1 MIPERKN
8 GMYINLKSRDK
19 QPVPSDILEA
29 VFSDKLCGFTDC
41 EYLTYDCKRVVGA
54 TGLPYYMPVCLYGLN
69 DPCISDY
76 LLDNSA
82 TSHLFDFK
90 KGIVHY
96 TENGE
101 ETVPE
106 NVKAAFLAIYER
118 LDKSA
123 GEIDDEG
130 AHVIDLKAAP
140 VGPHFDVNLLLGNR
154 IGFDNPLLTTPK
166 AALDSLGRGSFRGK
180 AENQV
185 LANRYV
191 WRMEENGEPV
201 NRQFYLYE
209 NGVQIF
215 YSADVDIN
223 VKAAVCRHL
232 QNRTVITYETECGL
246 KITRTIFIVPHEEDM
261 PEAVEAQRVE
271 IENLTD
277 RDRNIRIVF
286 TGMLA
291 VFASSG
297 LFDDVVYANIVH
309 ESAIVTNEGR
319 AVCVSPRLHPRYGRY
334 CRRFATVLANGDY
347 FDEYCV
353 NYREFMGSGD
363 IKHPENGARL
373 SNRQNRKDAA
383 FFALAKTFTVKAGE
397 RAVADSYA
405 GICSHDDDVTEIF
418 LRQSNNFIEKYRDPE
433 ALTKAYESVV
443 NFVENY
449 SSYITF
455 NSNDKK
461 LSSYIS
467 KNLPFQVL
475 YQSFVTRAFAWT
487 NKSGRKV
494 GFREIQDMYAS
505 MYYMTAMG
513 NSGLA
518 RDMISQWASNVFED
532 GYAYHN
538 FYWYGDG
545 IGVGSD
551 DQLWLMQAVY
561 RYVMLTGDIDFV
573 NAELPIAG
581 TDGKKRK
588 LFDTMMASVFYSGCI
603 SVGKHG
609 LPLLDHLDWNDCLK
623 LDYESISAPEK
634 MELYRKQ
641 IEEKGQEW
649 GTPFENHYCESV
661 MNAFLLKIA
670 YDNMAELAD
679 LSGRTEEAKWLREKC
694 TVLCENIQ
702 AHSWKGDFFARCLI
716 NNPEKGYTYLGAG
729 GDGLSLNPEFPGSY
743 WLNSFSWALLAGCAT
758 EEQMRI
764 MLDSVNKYIRTPA
777 GLTLTSPCDLDKV
790 SETTAMDHYFRGDR
804 ENGAVFKHATMMAT
818 AAMFKACK
826 VIKDSDLAAE
836 FAKTA
841 FWMLDLVLPY
851 QTMKTPYVTK
861 GNPRFCTQYN
871 NSETGENIGPMLSG
885 TASWLSLTVYEFL
898 GISHVDG
905 GIDLKPVLPFDT
917 EHANYVVRVDGTEF
931 DITVE
936 KALGFARPTENTEYT
951 FDGEKCTSIIP
962 NPRDGKVH
970 KVTVKM

>member
-1 MIPERKN
+1 
-8 GMYINLKSRDK
+8 MYENVKSRDK
-19 QPVPSDILEA
+19 QLLPADLLVRAFKE
-29 VFSDKLCGFTDC
+29 KLCGFTDS
-41 EYLTYDCKRVVGA
+41 EFLTCDCKSVVGA
-54 TGLPYYMPVCLYGLN
+54 TGLPYYMPVCLYALN
-69 DPCISDY
+69 DPLVSNY
-76 LLDNSA
+76 LFECEGGD
-82 TSHLFDFK
+82 HLFDFS
-90 KGIVHY
+90 GELSHY
-96 TENGE
+96 TEKGE
-101 ETVPE
+101 RTLPE
-106 NVKAAFLAIYER
+106 NVKERLLAIFGR

-123 GEIDDEG
+123 GDIDDEG
-130 AHVIDLKAAP
+130 AHVIDLKAVP

-154 IGFDNPLLTTPK
+154 VGFDNPLLTTPK
-166 AALDSLGRGSFRGK
+166 SALDSLGRGSFRGK

-185 LANRYV
+185 LATRYV

-209 NGVQIF
+209 GGKQIF
-215 YSADVDIN
+215 YSADVDTN
-223 VKAAVCRHL
+223 VKTALCRHL

-246 KITRTIFIVPHEEDM
+246 KITRTIFIVPHEHDM

-271 IENLTD
+271 IENLTECD
-277 RDRNIRIVF
+277 RDIRIVF
-286 TGMLA
+286 TGMLS
-291 VFASSG
+291 VFG
-297 LFDDVVYANIVH
+297 PDGIFGDIVYANIVH
-309 ESAIVTNEGR
+309 ESAVVKNGDKTI
-319 AVCVSPRLHPRYGRY
+319 AVSPRLHPRYGRY
-334 CRRFATVLANGDY
+334 CRRFATVLANGEY
-347 FDEYCV
+347 FDEYSV
-353 NYREFMGSGD
+353 NYSEFMGHGD

-373 SNRQNRKDAA
+373 SCRQNRKDAA
-383 FFALAKTFTVKAGE
+383 FFAIAKTITVKAGE
-397 RAVADSYA
+397 IGTADSYA
-405 GICSHDDDVTEIF
+405 GICSHDDDVTEKF
-418 LRQSNNFIEKYRDPE
+418 LRQLNNFIEKYRDPA
-433 ALTKAYESVV
+433 ALTAAYKSVV
-443 NFVENY
+443 DFVENY

-455 NSNDKK
+455 KSEDKR

-487 NKSGRKV
+487 NKGGRKV

-513 NSGLA
+513 NSSLA

-538 FYWYGDG
+538 FYWGGDG

-573 NAELPIAG
+573 NTLLPIAG
-581 TDGKKRK
+581 KEGETRA
-588 LFDTMMASVFYSGCI
+588 LFDTMMAAVTYSGCI
-603 SVGKHG
+603 SVGDHG

-623 LDYESISAPEK
+623 LDYDSISAPEK

-641 IEEKGQEW
+641 IEERGQEW
-649 GTPFENHYCESV
+649 GARFESHYCESV
-661 MNAFLLKIA
+661 MNAFLLKVA
-670 YDNMAELAD
+670 YDNMTELAI
-679 LSGRTEEAKWLREKC
+679 LSGREREAKWIKQKC
-694 TVLCENIQ
+694 DKLCSDIQ
-702 AHSWKGDFFARCLI
+702 AHAWKGDFFARCLI

-743 WLNSFSWALLAGCAT
+743 WLNSFSWALLADCAT

-764 MLDSVNKYIRTPA
+764 MLDSVNKYIKTPA

-826 VIKDSDLAAE
+826 VIKDEALAAE
-836 FAKTA
+836 FAECA

-851 QTMKTPYVTK
+851 KTLETPYVTK

-871 NSETGENIGPMLSG
+871 NSETCENIGPMLSG

-917 EHANYVVRVDGTEF
+917 EKATYTVRVDGTEF

-936 KALGFARPTENTEYT
+936 KDPGFARPTDKTEYT
-951 FDGEKCTSIIP
+951 FDGEACSSVIP
-962 NPRDGKVH
+962 NPRDGKKH
-970 KVTVKM
+970 IVTVKM

>member
-1 MIPERKN
+1 
-8 GMYINLKSRDK
+8 MYSNVKSRDK
-19 QPVPSDILEA
+19 QPVPVDLLGK
-29 VFSDKLCGFTDC
+29 VFKGKIHGFTDS
-41 EYLTYDCKRVVGA
+41 EYLSCDCKTVLGA
-54 TGLPYYMPVCLYGLN
+54 VGLPYYMPVCLYALN
-69 DPCISDY
+69 DPAVSDFLFENKGKSY
-76 LLDNSA
+76 
-82 TSHLFDFK
+82 LFDFDDGLK
-90 KGIVHY
+90 LFS
-96 TENGE
+96 EDGE
-101 ETVPE
+101 EALPDE
-106 NVKAAFLAIYER
+106 IKERLLAIFER
-118 LDKSA
+118 LCASR
-123 GEIDDEG
+123 GYIDEDG
-130 AHVIDLKAAP
+130 AHVIDLKNVP

-154 IGFDNPLLTTPK
+154 VGFENPLLTTPK
-166 AALDSLGRGSFRGK
+166 SALDSFGRGSFRGK

-185 LANRYV
+185 LATRYV

-209 NGVQIF
+209 NGKQIF
-215 YSADVDIN
+215 YSADVDNN
-223 VKAAVCRHL
+223 VRTAVCRHL

-271 IENLTD
+271 IENTTKSD
-277 RDRNIRIVF
+277 RDIRIVF
-286 TGMLA
+286 TGMLS
-291 VFASSG
+291 VFAPDG
-297 LFDDVVYANIVH
+297 IFGDIVYANIVH
-309 ESAIVTNEGR
+309 ESAIATKEGR
-319 AVCVSPRLHPRYGRY
+319 PVCVSPRLHPRYGRY

-363 IKHPENGARL
+363 IKNPENGARL
-373 SNRQNRKDAA
+373 SCRQNRKDAA
-383 FFALAKTFTVKAGE
+383 FFALAKTLPVKAGE
-397 RAVADSYA
+397 CAVADSYA

-433 ALTKAYESVV
+433 ALAKAYKSVV
-443 NFVENY
+443 DFAESY

-455 NSNDKK
+455 NSEDKL

-487 NKSGRKV
+487 NKGGRKV

-518 RDMISQWASNVFED
+518 RDMISRWAENVFED

-538 FYWYGDG
+538 FYWGGDG

-573 NAELPIAG
+573 NEMLPIAG
-581 TDGKKRK
+581 TEDKKRTV
-588 LFDTMMASVFYSGCI
+588 FDTMMAAVTYSGCI
-603 SVGKHG
+603 SVGDHG

-623 LDYESISAPEK
+623 LDYDSISAPEK
-634 MELYRKQ
+634 IELYKKQ
-641 IEEKGQEW
+641 LEERGQEW
-649 GTPFENHYCESV
+649 GARFESHYCESV
-661 MNAFLLKIA
+661 MNAFLLKVA

-679 LSGRTEEAKWLREKC
+679 LSGRKEEAKWLRTKCEK
-694 TVLCENIQ
+694 LCEDIRNS
-702 AHSWKGDFFARCLI
+702 AWKGDFFARCLI

-729 GDGLSLNPEFPGSY
+729 GDGLSLEPAFPGSY
-743 WLNSFSWALLAGCAT
+743 WLNSFSWALLAGVAS
-758 EEQMRI
+758 EDQMKI
-764 MLDSVNKYIRTPA
+764 MLDSVNKYLKTPA

-790 SETTAMDHYFRGDR
+790 SETTAMDHYFHGDR

-826 VIKDSDLAAE
+826 VIKDEKLAAD
-836 FAKTA
+836 FAETA

-851 QTMKTPYVTK
+851 QTLKTPYVTK

-898 GISHVDG
+898 GINHVDG

-917 EHANYVVRVDGTEF
+917 ERANYIVRVDGTEF

-936 KALGFARPTENTEYT
+936 KSLGFARPTEATEYT

-962 NPRDGKVH
+962 NPRDGKKH
-970 KVTVKM
+970 TVTVKM

>member
-1 MIPERKN
+1 
-8 GMYINLKSRDK
+8 MYVNVKSREK
-19 QPVPSDILEA
+19 QNIPIHVIERA
-29 VFSDKLCGFTDC
+29 FKDKLCGFTDS
-41 EYLTYDCKRVVGA
+41 EFLTYDGKKAIAA
-54 TGLPYYMPVCLYGLN
+54 TGLPYYMPVCLYALN
-69 DPCISDY
+69 QPVFEDY
-76 LLDNSA
+76 LWDNNN
-82 TSHLFDFK
+82 TSHLFVFE
-90 KGIVHY
+90 GEHITHY
-96 TENGE
+96 TEDGE
-101 ETVPE
+101 VKVPAE
-106 NVKAAFLAIYER
+106 VEEALLCMYRR
-118 LDKSA
+118 LDISA
-123 GEIDDEG
+123 GDIDEDG
-130 AHVIDLKAAP
+130 AHVIDLKAVP

-154 IGFDNPLLTTPK
+154 VGFENPLLTTPK
-166 AALDSLGRGSFRGK
+166 SALDSLGRGSFRGK

-185 LANRYV
+185 LATRYV

-209 NGVQIF
+209 GGKQIF
-215 YSADVDIN
+215 YSANVNEN
-223 VKAAVCRHL
+223 VKTAVCRHL

-246 KITRTIFIVPHEEDM
+246 KITRTIFIVPHEHDM

-277 RDRNIRIVF
+277 RDRDIRIVF
-286 TGMLA
+286 TGMLS
-291 VFASSG
+291 VFG
-297 LFDDVVYANIVH
+297 PDGIFGDIVYANIVH
-309 ESAIVTNEGR
+309 ESAVVKNEEGR

-353 NYREFMGSGD
+353 NYSEFMGSGD
-363 IKHPENGARL
+363 IYHPENGGRL
-373 SNRQNRKDAA
+373 TSRQNRKDAA
-383 FFALAKTFTVKAGE
+383 FFALSKTVTVRAG
-397 RAVADSYA
+397 AVAIADSYA
-405 GICSHDDDVTEIF
+405 GICSHDDDVTDKF
-418 LRQSNNFIEKYRDPE
+418 LRQAGNFIEKYRDPA
-433 ALTKAYESVV
+433 ALTAAYKSVV
-443 NFVENY
+443 DFVESY

-455 NSNDKK
+455 NSDDRRM
-461 LSSYIS
+461 SSYIS

-487 NKSGRKV
+487 NKGGRKV

-518 RDMISQWASNVFED
+518 RDMISRWAENVFED

-538 FYWYGDG
+538 FYWSGDG
-545 IGVGSD
+545 AGTGSD

-561 RYVMLTGDIDFV
+561 RYVMLTGDVDFV
-573 NAELPIAG
+573 NKEVPIAG
-581 TDGKKRK
+581 CEGKTRTI
-588 LFDTMMASVFYSGCI
+588 FDTMMAAVFYSGCI
-603 SVGKHG
+603 SVGDHG

-623 LDYESISAPEK
+623 LDYDSISAPEK
-634 MELYRKQ
+634 MELYRRQ
-641 IEEKGQEW
+641 IAEKGQKW
-649 GTPFENHYCESV
+649 GARFESHYCESV

-670 YDNMAELAD
+670 YDNLAELAD

-694 TVLCENIQ
+694 EKLCEDIQ
-702 AHSWKGDFFARCLI
+702 DHAWKGDFFARCLI

-729 GDGLSLNPEFPGSY
+729 GDGLSLNPDFPGSY

-826 VIKDSDLAAE
+826 VIKDEELAAE

-851 QTMKTPYVTK
+851 QTLKTPYITK

-917 EHANYVVRVDGTEF
+917 LHANYVVRVDGTEF

-936 KALGFARPTENTEYT
+936 KSAGFARPTENTEYT

-962 NPRDGKVH
+962 NPRDGKKH
-970 KVTVKM
+970 TVTVKM

>member
-1 MIPERKN
+1 
-8 GMYINLKSRDK
+8 MYSNVKSRDR
-19 QPVPSDILEA
+19 QLIPSDLLDGA
-29 VFSDKLCGFTDC
+29 FSGKLHGFTDS
-41 EYLTYDCKRVVGA
+41 EFLTWDCKRVIAA
-54 TGLPYYMPVCLYGLN
+54 TGLPYYMPVCLYALN
-69 DPCISDY
+69 NPVISDY
-76 LLDNSA
+76 LLANNEKD
-82 TSHLFDFK
+82 HLFDFEGGLSHCTNEGK
-90 KGIVHY
+90 A
-96 TENGE
+96 ELPE
-101 ETVPE
+101 E
-106 NVKAAFLAIYER
+106 VKAALLAIFER
-118 LDKSA
+118 LDKSS
-123 GEIDDEG
+123 GYIDEDG

-154 IGFDNPLLTTPK
+154 VGFENPLLTTPK
-166 AALDSLGRGSFRGK
+166 AALDSFGRGSFRGK

-185 LANRYV
+185 LSNRYV

-209 NGVQIF
+209 GGEQIF
-215 YSADVDIN
+215 YSADVDVN
-223 VKAAVCRHL
+223 VKSAKCRHL

-246 KITRTIFIVPHEEDM
+246 RITRTIFIVPHEEDM

-271 IENLTD
+271 IENLTGAD
-277 RDRNIRIVF
+277 RDIRIVF

-309 ESAIVTNEGR
+309 ESAIVTKEGR
-319 AVCVSPRLHPRYGRY
+319 PVCVSPRLHPRYGRY

-363 IKHPENGARL
+363 IKRPENGARL

-383 FFALAKTFTVKAGE
+383 FFALAKTLTVKAGE

-418 LRQSNNFIEKYRDPE
+418 LRQSNNFIEKYRDPDS
-433 ALTKAYESVV
+433 LTKAYNNVV
-443 NFVENY
+443 SFAENY

-455 NSNDKK
+455 NSNDRK

-513 NSGLA
+513 NSSLA

-545 IGVGSD
+545 AGVGSD

-561 RYVMLTGDIDFV
+561 RYVMLTGDIGFV
-573 NAELPIAG
+573 DAELPVAG
-581 TDGKKRK
+581 TEGKTRK
-588 LFDTMMASVFYSGCI
+588 LFDTMMAAVTYSGCI
-603 SVGKHG
+603 SVGDHG

-623 LDYESISAPEK
+623 LDYDSISAPDK

-641 IEEKGQEW
+641 IEEKGQKW
-649 GTPFENHYCESV
+649 GARFESHYCESV

-679 LSGRTEEAKWLREKC
+679 LSGRVKEAEWLREKC
-694 TVLCENIQ
+694 EKLCCDIQ
-702 AHSWKGDFFARCLI
+702 DHAWKGDFFARCLI
-716 NNPEKGYTYLGAG
+716 NNPAKGYTYLGAG
-729 GDGLSLNPEFPGSY
+729 GDGLSLEPSFPGSY

-764 MLDSVNKYIRTPA
+764 MLDSVNKYLKTPA

-790 SETTAMDHYFRGDR
+790 SETTAMDHYFHGDR

-826 VIKDSDLAAE
+826 VIKDEKLAAE
-836 FAKTA
+836 FAECA

-851 QTMKTPYVTK
+851 QTLKTPYVTK

-905 GIDLKPVLPFDT
+905 GIDLNPVLPFDT
-917 EHANYVVRVDGTEF
+917 EKANYVVRVDGTEF

-936 KALGFARPTENTEYT
+936 KPLGFARPSEKTEYT
-951 FDGEKCTSIIP
+951 FDGAVCASVIP
-962 NPRDGKVH
+962 NPRDGKKHV
-970 KVTVKM
+970 VTVKM

>member
-1 MIPERKN
+1 
-8 GMYINLKSRDK
+8 MYTNVKARDR
-19 QPVPSDILEA
+19 QPLASKLLEK
-29 VFSDKLCGFTDC
+29 VFEGKLCGFTDG
-41 EYLTYDCKRVVGA
+41 EFLSWDCKTVLGA
-54 TGLPYYMPVCLYGLN
+54 TGLPYYMPVCLYALN
-69 DPCISDY
+69 DPEISEYIFENDGE
-76 LLDNSA
+76 
-82 TSHLFDFK
+82 SHLFDFE
-90 KGIVHY
+90 GGLSHY
-96 TENGE
+96 TEKGRIDI
-101 ETVPE
+101 PE
-106 NVKAAFLAIYER
+106 NVKEKLLAIFER
-118 LDKSA
+118 LETSA
-123 GEIDDEG
+123 GDIDEDG

-140 VGPHFDVNLLLGNR
+140 IGPHFDVNLLLGNR
-154 IGFDNPLLTTPK
+154 VGFENPLLTTPK
-166 AALDSLGRGSFRGK
+166 SALDSLGRGSFRGK

-185 LANRYV
+185 LATRYV

-209 NGVQIF
+209 NGEQIF
-215 YSADVDIN
+215 YSADVDTN
-223 VKAAVCRHL
+223 VKCAVCRHL

-246 KITRTIFIVPHEEDM
+246 KITRTIFIVPHEHDM

-271 IENLTD
+271 IENTTD
-277 RDRNIRIVF
+277 RDRTLRIVF

-291 VFASSG
+291 VFASTG

-309 ESAIVTNEGR
+309 ESAILTNEEGR
-319 AVCVSPRLHPRYGRY
+319 PVCVSPRLHPRYGRY
-334 CRRFATVLANGDY
+334 CRRFATVLANGEY

-363 IKHPENGARL
+363 IKHPENGGRL
-373 SNRQNRKDAA
+373 SSRQNRKDAA
-383 FFALAKTFTVKAGE
+383 FFALAKTLPVKAGE
-397 RAVADSYA
+397 VAIADSYA
-405 GICSHDDDVTEIF
+405 GICSHDDDVTEKF
-418 LRQSNNFIEKYRDPE
+418 LRQANNFIEKYRDP
-433 ALTKAYESVV
+433 ASLAASYKSVV
-443 NFVENY
+443 DFVENY

-455 NSNDKK
+455 NSEDKK

-487 NKSGRKV
+487 NKGGRKV

-518 RDMISQWASNVFED
+518 RDMISQWACNVFED

-538 FYWYGDG
+538 FYWGGDG

-561 RYVMLTGDIDFV
+561 RYVLLTGDVDFV
-573 NAELPIAG
+573 NEMLPIAG
-581 TDGKKRK
+581 CEDKKRSI
-588 LFDTMMASVFYSGCI
+588 FDTMMASVTYSGCI
-603 SVGKHG
+603 SVGDHG

-623 LDYESISAPEK
+623 LDYDSISAPDK

-641 IEEKGQEW
+641 IEERGQEW
-649 GTPFENHYCESV
+649 GARFDSHFCESV

-670 YDNMAELAD
+670 YDNMATLAD
-679 LSGRTEEAKWLREKC
+679 LSGREKEAKWLREKC
-694 TVLCENIQ
+694 AVLCDDIQ
-702 AHSWKGDFFARCLI
+702 KHAWKDDFFARCLI

-729 GDGLSLNPEFPGSY
+729 GDGLSLEPSFPGSY
-743 WLNSFSWALLAGCAT
+743 WLNSFSWALLAGVAT

-764 MLDSVNKYIRTPA
+764 MLDSVNKYLKTPA

-790 SETTAMDHYFRGDR
+790 SETTAMDHYFHGDR

-826 VIKDSDLAAE
+826 VIKDEALAAE
-836 FAKTA
+836 FAECA

-851 QTMKTPYVTK
+851 QTLKTPYVTK

-898 GISHVDG
+898 GINHVDG
-905 GIDLKPVLPFDT
+905 GIELKPVLPFET
-917 EHANYVVRVDGTEF
+917 EKASYTVRVDGTEF

-936 KALGFARPTENTEYT
+936 KSKGFARPTDSTVYT
-951 FDGEKCTSIIP
+951 FDGEKCTCIIP
-962 NPRDGKVH
+962 NPRDGKKH
-970 KVTVKM
+970 TVTVKM

>member
-1 MIPERKN
+1 
-8 GMYINLKSRDK
+8 MYENIKSRDK
-19 QPVPSDILEA
+19 QQVPYDVLA
-29 VFSDKLCGFTDC
+29 KVFGDKLCSFTDS
-41 EYLTYDCKRVVGA
+41 EYLSFDMTKAIGA
-54 TGLPYYMPVCLYGLN
+54 TGLPYYMPVCLYALN
-69 DPCISDY
+69 DPEISDF
-76 LLDNSA
+76 LLADES
-82 TSHLFDFK
+82 TSKLFSFEGDS
-90 KGIVHY
+90 ISYY
-96 TENGE
+96 TENGKE
-101 ETVPE
+101 ELPE
-106 NVKAAFLAIYER
+106 NIKTALMAIFER
-118 LDKSA
+118 LDTSK
-123 GEIDDEG
+123 GYIDEEG
-130 AHVIDLKAAP
+130 AHVIDLKSVP

-154 IGFDNPLLTTPK
+154 VGFENPLLTTPK
-166 AALDSLGRGSFRGK
+166 SALDSLGRGSFRGK

-185 LANRYV
+185 LATRYV

-209 NGVQIF
+209 NGKQIF
-215 YSADVDIN
+215 YSANVEEN
-223 VKAAVCRHL
+223 VKSAVCRHL
-232 QNRTVITYETECGL
+232 QNRTEIEYETECGL
-246 KITRTIFIVPHEEDM
+246 KIKRTIFIVPHEDDM

-277 RDRNIRIVF
+277 KQRDIRIVF
-286 TGMLA
+286 TGMLS
-291 VFASSG
+291 VFG
-297 LFDDVVYANIVH
+297 PDGIFGDIVYANIVH
-309 ESAIVTNEGR
+309 ESAIVTNDGR
-319 AVCVSPRLHPRYGRY
+319 PVCVSPRLHPKYGRY

-363 IKHPENGARL
+363 IDHPENGARL
-373 SNRQNRKDAA
+373 SSRQNRKDAA
-383 FFALAKTFTVKAGE
+383 FFALAKTITIGAGE
-397 RAVADSYA
+397 KGIADSYA

-418 LRQSNNFIEKYRDPE
+418 LRQSNNFIEKYRNPD
-433 ALTKAYESVV
+433 ALANAFKSVV
-443 NFVENY
+443 NFAENY

-455 NSNDKK
+455 NSEDKM

-487 NKSGRKV
+487 NKGGRKV

-518 RDMISQWASNVFED
+518 RDMISQWACNVFED

-538 FYWYGDG
+538 FYWGGDG

-573 NAELPIAG
+573 NEMLPIAG
-581 TDGKKRK
+581 TDDKKRTV
-588 LFDTMMASVFYSGCI
+588 FDTMMAAVTYSGCI
-603 SVGKHG
+603 SVGDHG

-623 LDYESISAPEK
+623 LDYDSISAPEK
-634 MELYRKQ
+634 IERYKKQ
-641 IEEKGQEW
+641 LEEKGQEW
-649 GTPFENHYCESV
+649 GERFESHFCESV
-661 MNAFLLKIA
+661 MNAFLLKVA
-670 YDNMAELAD
+670 YDNMAVLAD
-679 LSGRTEEAKWLREKC
+679 LSGRENEAKWLREKC
-694 TVLCENIQ
+694 ETLCEDIQ
-702 AHSWKGDFFARCLI
+702 KHAWKDDFFARCLI
-716 NNPEKGYTYLGAG
+716 NNPEKGYKYLGAG
-729 GDGLSLNPEFPGSY
+729 GDGLSLEPSFPGSY

-764 MLDSVNKYIRTPA
+764 MLDSVNKYLKTPA
-777 GLTLTSPCDLDKV
+777 GFTLTSPCDLDKV
-790 SETTAMDHYFRGDR
+790 SETTAMDHYFHGDR

-826 VIKDSDLAAE
+826 VIKDEKLAAE
-836 FAKTA
+836 FAETA

-851 QTMKTPYVTK
+851 QTLKTPYVTK

-898 GISHVDG
+898 GINHVDG

-917 EHANYVVRVDGTEF
+917 EKANYVVRVDGTEF

-936 KALGFARPTENTEYT
+936 KSLGFVRPTEATEYT
-951 FDGEKCTSIIP
+951 FDGEKCTSVIP
-962 NPRDGKVH
+962 NPRDGKKHV
-970 KVTVKM
+970 VTVKM

>member
-1 MIPERKN
+1 MYKN
-8 GMYINLKSRDK
+8 IKSRDN
-19 QPVPSDILEA
+19 QLTPSRLLENA
-29 VFSDKLCGFTDC
+29 FAPKLRGFTDS
-41 EYLTYDCKRVVGA
+41 EYLTCDQKYVLGA
-54 TGLPYYMPVCLYGLN
+54 TGLPCYMPVCLYALN
-69 DPCISDY
+69 DPEISDY
-76 LLDNSA
+76 IASLPTEN
-82 TSHLFDFK
+82 HLFSFE
-90 KGIVHY
+90 GELSHI
-96 TENGE
+96 TESGE
-101 ETVPE
+101 NTIPE
-106 NVKAAFLAIYER
+106 NIKKAFLAIFER
-118 LDKSA
+118 LSA
-123 GEIDDEG
+123 SCGDIDEEG
-130 AHVIDLKAAP
+130 AHVIDLKCAP
-140 VGPHFDVNLLLGNR
+140 IGPHFDVNLLLGNR
-154 IGFDNPLLTTPK
+154 IGFENPLLTTPK
-166 AALDSLGRGSFRGK
+166 SALDSFGRGSFRGK

-185 LANRYV
+185 LATRYV

-209 NGVQIF
+209 KGEQIF
-215 YSADVDIN
+215 YSADVDVN
-223 VKAAVCRHL
+223 VKSAVCRHL

-246 KITRTIFIVPHEEDM
+246 KITRTIFIVPHEHDM

-277 RDRNIRIVF
+277 TDREIRIVF
-286 TGMLA
+286 TGMLS
-291 VFASSG
+291 VFG
-297 LFDDVVYANIVH
+297 PDGIFGDIVYANIVH
-309 ESAIVTNEGR
+309 ESAIATKDGR
-319 AVCVSPRLHPRYGRY
+319 PVLVSPRLHPRYGRY

-383 FFALAKTFTVKAGE
+383 FFALAKTLPVKAGKT
-397 RAVADSYA
+397 AVADSYA
-405 GICSHDDDVTEIF
+405 GVCSHDDDVTETF
-418 LRQSNNFIEKYRDPE
+418 LRQSANFIEKYKNPASLTE
-433 ALTKAYESVV
+433 AYNKVV
-443 NFVENY
+443 DFVESY

-455 NSNDKK
+455 NSEDKR

-487 NKSGRKV
+487 NKGGRKV

-513 NSGLA
+513 NSALA
-518 RDMISQWASNVFED
+518 KDMISQWACNVFED

-538 FYWYGDG
+538 FYWGGDG

-573 NAELPIAG
+573 NTQLPIAG
-581 TDGKKRK
+581 TEDKKRSI
-588 LFDTMMASVFYSGCI
+588 FDTMMAAATYSGCI

-623 LDYESISAPEK
+623 LDYDSISAPDK

-641 IEEKGQEW
+641 IEKKGQKW
-649 GTPFENHYCESV
+649 GDPFESHYCESV
-661 MNAFLLKIA
+661 MNAFLLKVA
-670 YDNMAELAD
+670 YDNMASLAD
-679 LSGRTEEAKWLREKC
+679 LSGREKEAAWLREKC
-694 TVLCENIQ
+694 EKLCSDIQ
-702 AHSWKGDFFARCLI
+702 AHAWKGDFFARCLI

-729 GDGLSLNPEFPGSY
+729 GDGLSLEPSFPGSY

-764 MLDSVNKYIRTPA
+764 MLDSVNKYIKTPS
-777 GLTLTSPCDLDKV
+777 GFTLTSPCDLDKV

-826 VIKDSDLAAE
+826 VIKDESLAAE
-836 FAKTA
+836 FAESA

-851 QTMKTPYVTK
+851 KTLETPFVTK

-905 GIDLKPVLPFDT
+905 GIDLKPILPFET
-917 EHANYVVRVDGTEF
+917 EKASYTVRVDGTEF

-936 KALGFARPTENTEYT
+936 KKKGFARTTEATQYS
-951 FDGEKCTSIIP
+951 FDGKPCTSVIP
-962 NPRDGKVH
+962 NPRDGKKH
-970 KVTVKM
+970 IVTVKM

>member
-1 MIPERKN
+1 
-8 GMYINLKSRDK
+8 MYENIKSRDS
-19 QPVPSDILEA
+19 QLTPSCLLEKA
-29 VFSDKLCGFTDC
+29 FASRLRGFTDS
-41 EYLTYDCKRVVGA
+41 EFLTYDQKYVIGA
-54 TGLPYYMPVCLYGLN
+54 TGLPYYMPVCLYALN
-69 DPCISDY
+69 DPMISDY
-76 LLDNSA
+76 IAGLPTEN
-82 TSHLFDFK
+82 HLFSFES
-90 KGIVHY
+90 GLSHI
-96 TENGE
+96 TEGGE
-101 ETVPE
+101 RNIPAEIKE
-106 NVKAAFLAIYER
+106 AFLRIFER
-118 LDKSA
+118 LSSSPGD
-123 GEIDDEG
+123 IDEDG
-130 AHVIDLKAAP
+130 AHVIDLKSAP
-140 VGPHFDVNLLLGNR
+140 IGPHFDVNLLLGNR
-154 IGFDNPLLTTPK
+154 VGFENPLLTTPK
-166 AALDSLGRGSFRGK
+166 SALDSLGRGSFRGK

-185 LANRYV
+185 LATRYV

-209 NGVQIF
+209 NGEQIF
-215 YSADVDIN
+215 YSADVDVN
-223 VKAAVCRHL
+223 VKSAVCRHL
-232 QNRTVITYETECGL
+232 QNRTIITYETECGL
-246 KITRTIFIVPHEEDM
+246 KITRTIFIVPHEDGM

-271 IENLTD
+271 IENLTETD
-277 RDRNIRIVF
+277 REIRIVF
-286 TGMLA
+286 TGMLS
-291 VFASSG
+291 VFG
-297 LFDDVVYANIVH
+297 PDGIFGDIVYANIVH
-309 ESAIVTNEGR
+309 ESAIATKEGR
-319 AVCVSPRLHPRYGRY
+319 PVLVSPRLHPRYGRY

-383 FFALAKTFTVKAGE
+383 FFALAKSLPVKAGE
-397 RAVADSYA
+397 TAVADSYA
-405 GICSHDDDVTEIF
+405 GVCSHDDDVTELF
-418 LRQSNNFIEKYRDPE
+418 LCQSERFIEKYKNPDSLTE
-433 ALTKAYESVV
+433 AYKKVV
-443 NFVENY
+443 DFVENY

-455 NSNDKK
+455 NSEDRR

-487 NKSGRKV
+487 NKGGRKV

-518 RDMISQWASNVFED
+518 RDMISQWACNVFED

-538 FYWYGDG
+538 FYWGGDG

-573 NAELPIAG
+573 NTLLPIAG
-581 TDGKKRK
+581 TEDKKRSI
-588 LFDTMMASVFYSGCI
+588 FDTMMAAATYSGCI
-603 SVGKHG
+603 SVGNHG
-609 LPLLDHLDWNDCLK
+609 LPLLDHLDWNVCLK
-623 LDYESISAPEK
+623 LDYDSISAPEK

-641 IEEKGQEW
+641 LEEKGQQW
-649 GTPFENHYCESV
+649 GDRFESHYCESV
-661 MNAFLLKIA
+661 MNAFLLKVA

-679 LSGRTEEAKWLREKC
+679 LSGREKEAAWLREKC
-694 TVLCENIQ
+694 EKLCADIQ
-702 AHSWKGDFFARCLI
+702 AHAWKGDFFARCLI

-729 GDGLSLNPEFPGSY
+729 GDGLSLEPSFPGSY

-758 EEQMRI
+758 EDQMRI

-826 VIKDSDLAAE
+826 VIKDEKLASE
-836 FAKTA
+836 FASTA

-851 QTMKTPYVTK
+851 KTLETPFITK

-905 GIDLKPVLPFDT
+905 GIDLKPILPFDT
-917 EHANYVVRVDGTEF
+917 EKASYTVRVDGTEF

-936 KALGFARPTENTEYT
+936 KAKGFVRPSEATQYS
-951 FDGEKCTSIIP
+951 FDGKPCTSVIP
-962 NPRDGKVH
+962 NPRDGKKHTVE
-970 KVTVKM
+970 VKM

>member
-1 MIPERKN
+1 
-8 GMYINLKSRDK
+8 MYINEKARSEGRTPLDVVKAAFGSR
-19 QPVPSDILEA
+19 
-29 VFSDKLCGFTDC
+29 LCGYSDG
-41 EYLTYDCKRVVGA
+41 EYLSFDRKYALGA
-54 TGLPYYMPVCLYGLN
+54 TGMPYYMPVCLYALN
-69 DPCISDY
+69 DPCVLAY
-76 LLDNSA
+76 LYDCGKGN
-82 TSHLFDFK
+82 HLFDFAN
-90 KGIVHY
+90 GLSHF
-96 TENGE
+96 TEDGE
-101 ETVPE
+101 KALPE
-106 NVKAAFLAIYER
+106 NVKDALLSLFAR

-123 GEIDDEG
+123 GYIDDEG
-130 AHVIDLKAAP
+130 AHVIDLKAVP

-154 IGFDNPLLTTPK
+154 VGFENPLLTTPK

-180 AENQV
+180 GEDQV

-209 NGVQIF
+209 DTKQIF
-215 YSADVDIN
+215 YSADVDVN
-223 VKAAVCRHL
+223 VKSARCRHL

-246 KITRTIFIVPHEEDM
+246 KITRTIFIIPHEEDM
-261 PEAVEAQRVE
+261 PDAVEAQRVE
-271 IENLTD
+271 IENCTD
-277 RDRNIRIVF
+277 RERNIRIVF
-286 TGMLA
+286 TGMLG
-291 VFASSG
+291 VFDTSG
-297 LFDDVVYANIVH
+297 VFNDIVYVNIVH
-309 ESAIVTNEGR
+309 ESGLLRNGEVPVA
-319 AVCVSPRLHPRYGRY
+319 VSPRLHPKYGRY
-334 CRRFATVLANGDY
+334 ARRFATVLANGEY
-347 FDEYCV
+347 FDEFCV

-373 SNRQNRKDAA
+373 SCRQNRKDAA
-383 FFALAKTFTVKAGE
+383 FFALAKTLTIGAGE
-397 RAVADSYA
+397 KGIADSYA
-405 GICSHDDDVTEIF
+405 GMVSHDDDVTEKF
-418 LRQSNNFIEKYRDPE
+418 LRQANNFIEKYRDPE
-433 ALTKAYESVV
+433 ALSDSYKKVV
-443 NFVENY
+443 DFVENY

-455 NSNDKK
+455 NSEDRVM
-461 LSSYIS
+461 SSYIS

-545 IGVGSD
+545 AGTGSD

-561 RYVMLTGDIDFV
+561 RYVMLTGDIGFV
-573 NAELPIAG
+573 DCELPVAG
-581 TDGKKRK
+581 SDKKRK
-588 LFDTMMASVFYSGCI
+588 LFDTMMAAVTYSGCI
-603 SVGKHG
+603 SVGEHG

-623 LDYESISAPEK
+623 LDYDSISAPEK

-641 IEEKGQEW
+641 IAERSQEW
-649 GTPFENHYCESV
+649 GARFESHYCESV

-670 YDNMAELAD
+670 YDNMAVLAD
-679 LSGRTEEAKWLREKC
+679 LSGREEEARWLREKC
-694 TVLCENIQ
+694 TALCDDIHKH
-702 AHSWKGDFFARCLI
+702 AWKGDFFARCLI

-729 GDGLSLNPEFPGSY
+729 GDGLSLEPQFPGSY

-764 MLDSVNKYIRTPA
+764 MLDSVNKYLRTPA

-790 SETTAMDHYFRGDR
+790 SETTAMDHYFHGDR

-826 VIKDSDLAAE
+826 VVKDEKLASELAE
-836 FAKTA
+836 CA
-841 FWMLDLVLPY
+841 FWMLDLVFPY
-851 QTMKTPYVTK
+851 QTLKTPYVTK

-905 GIDLKPVLPFDT
+905 GIDLKPVLPFET
-917 EHANYVVRVDGTEF
+917 ERANYVVRVDGTEF

-936 KALGFARPTENTEYT
+936 KAKGFARPSESTVYT
-951 FDGEKCTSIIP
+951 FDGQICQSVIP
-962 NPRDGKVH
+962 NPRDGKKH
-970 KVTVKM
+970 TVTVKL

>member
-1 MIPERKN
+1 
-8 GMYINLKSRDK
+8 MYENIKSRDK
-19 QPVPSDILEA
+19 QQVPYDVLA
-29 VFSDKLCGFTDC
+29 KVFGDKLCSFTDS
-41 EYLTYDCKRVVGA
+41 EYLSFDMTKAIGA
-54 TGLPYYMPVCLYGLN
+54 TGLPYYMPVCLYALN
-69 DPCISDY
+69 DPEISDF
-76 LLDNSA
+76 LLADES
-82 TSHLFDFK
+82 TSKLFSFEGDS
-90 KGIVHY
+90 ISYY
-96 TENGE
+96 TENGKE
-101 ETVPE
+101 ELPE
-106 NVKAAFLAIYER
+106 NIKTALMAIFER
-118 LDKSA
+118 LDTSK
-123 GEIDDEG
+123 GYIDEEG
-130 AHVIDLKAAP
+130 AHVIDLKSVP

-154 IGFDNPLLTTPK
+154 VGFENPLLTTPK
-166 AALDSLGRGSFRGK
+166 SALDSLGRGSFRGK

-185 LANRYV
+185 LATRYV

-209 NGVQIF
+209 NGKQIF
-215 YSADVDIN
+215 YSANVEEN
-223 VKAAVCRHL
+223 VKSAVCRHL
-232 QNRTVITYETECGL
+232 QNRTEIEYETECGL
-246 KITRTIFIVPHEEDM
+246 KIKRTIFIVPHEDDM

-277 RDRNIRIVF
+277 KQRDIRIVF
-286 TGMLA
+286 TGMLS
-291 VFASSG
+291 VFG
-297 LFDDVVYANIVH
+297 PDGIFGDIVYANIVH
-309 ESAIVTNEGR
+309 ESAIVTNDGR
-319 AVCVSPRLHPRYGRY
+319 PVCVSPRLHPKYGRY

-363 IKHPENGARL
+363 IDHPENGARL
-373 SNRQNRKDAA
+373 SSRQNRKDAA
-383 FFALAKTFTVKAGE
+383 FFALAKTITIGAGE
-397 RAVADSYA
+397 KGIADSYA

-418 LRQSNNFIEKYRDPE
+418 LRQSNNFIEKYRNPD
-433 ALTKAYESVV
+433 ALANAFKSVV
-443 NFVENY
+443 DFAENY

-455 NSNDKK
+455 NSEDKM

-487 NKSGRKV
+487 NKGGRKV

-518 RDMISQWASNVFED
+518 RDMISQWACNVFED

-538 FYWYGDG
+538 FYWGGDG

-573 NAELPIAG
+573 NEMLPIAG
-581 TDGKKRK
+581 TDDKKRTV
-588 LFDTMMASVFYSGCI
+588 FDTMMAAVTYSGCI
-603 SVGKHG
+603 SVGDHG

-623 LDYESISAPEK
+623 LDYDSISAPEK
-634 MELYRKQ
+634 IERYKKQ
-641 IEEKGQEW
+641 LEEKGQEW
-649 GTPFENHYCESV
+649 GERFESHFCESV
-661 MNAFLLKIA
+661 MNAFLLKVA
-670 YDNMAELAD
+670 YDNMAVLAD
-679 LSGRTEEAKWLREKC
+679 LSGRENEAKWLRGKCEK
-694 TVLCENIQ
+694 LCEDIQ
-702 AHSWKGDFFARCLI
+702 KHAWKDDFFARCLI
-716 NNPEKGYTYLGAG
+716 NNPEKGYKYLGAG
-729 GDGLSLNPEFPGSY
+729 GDGLSLEPSFPGSY

-764 MLDSVNKYIRTPA
+764 MLDSVNKYLKTPA

-790 SETTAMDHYFRGDR
+790 SETTAMDHYFHGDR

-826 VIKDSDLAAE
+826 VIKDEKLAAE
-836 FAKTA
+836 FAETA

-851 QTMKTPYVTK
+851 QTLKTPYVTK

-898 GISHVDG
+898 GINHVDG

-917 EHANYVVRVDGTEF
+917 EKANYVVRVDGTEF

-936 KALGFARPTENTEYT
+936 KSLGFVRPTEKTEYT
-951 FDGEKCTSIIP
+951 FDGEKCTSVIP
-962 NPRDGKVH
+962 NPRDGKKHV
-970 KVTVKM
+970 VTVKM

>member
-1 MIPERKN
+1 
-8 GMYINLKSRDK
+8 MYQNVKSRDR
-19 QPVPSDILEA
+19 QTVPSEILER
-29 VFSDKLCGFTDC
+29 VFEGKLHGFTDG
-41 EYLTYDCKRVVGA
+41 EFLSWDQKAVVGA
-54 TGLPYYMPVCLYGLN
+54 TGLPYYMPVCLYALN
-69 DPCISDY
+69 DPVISDY
-76 LLDNSA
+76 IYENDGV
-82 TSHLFDFK
+82 SHLFDFE
-90 KGIVHY
+90 GGLSHY
-96 TENGE
+96 TEKGMVHIP
-101 ETVPE
+101 ETVSA
-106 NVKAAFLAIYER
+106 KLLAIFGR
-118 LDKSA
+118 LDS
-123 GEIDDEG
+123 GRGDIDDEG
-130 AHVIDLKAAP
+130 AHVIDLKSVP

-154 IGFDNPLLTTPK
+154 VGFENPLLTTPK
-166 AALDSLGRGSFRGK
+166 SALDSLGRGSFRGK

-185 LANRYV
+185 LATRYV

-209 NGVQIF
+209 GAKQIF
-215 YSADVDIN
+215 YSADVDTN
-223 VKAAVCRHL
+223 VKTAVCRHL

-246 KITRTIFIVPHEEDM
+246 KITRTIFIVPHEHDM

-277 RDRNIRIVF
+277 SDRSIRIVF
-286 TGMLA
+286 TGMLS
-291 VFASSG
+291 VFG
-297 LFDDVVYANIVH
+297 PDGIFGDIVYANIVH
-309 ESAIVTNEGR
+309 ESAILTNEEGR
-319 AVCVSPRLHPRYGRY
+319 PVCVSPRLHPKYGRY
-334 CRRFATVLANGDY
+334 CRRFATVLANGEY

-363 IKHPENGARL
+363 INRPENGARL

-383 FFALAKTFTVKAGE
+383 FFALAKTLPVKAGE
-397 RAVADSYA
+397 VAIADSYA
-405 GICSHDDDVTEIF
+405 GICSHDDDVTEKF
-418 LRQSNNFIEKYRDPE
+418 LRQSNNFIEKYRDP
-433 ALTKAYESVV
+433 ASLSAAYKSVV
-443 NFVENY
+443 DFVDNY

-455 NSNDKK
+455 NSEDKK

-487 NKSGRKV
+487 NKGGRKV

-513 NSGLA
+513 NSHLA
-518 RDMISQWASNVFED
+518 RDMISQWACNVFED

-538 FYWYGDG
+538 FYWGGDG

-561 RYVMLTGDIDFV
+561 RYVLLTGDVDFV
-573 NAELPIAG
+573 NEMLPIAG
-581 TDGKKRK
+581 TSDKKRTV
-588 LFDTMMASVFYSGCI
+588 FDTMMAAVTYSGCI
-603 SVGKHG
+603 SVGDHG

-623 LDYESISAPEK
+623 LDHDSISAPDK

-641 IEEKGQEW
+641 IEEKGQKW
-649 GTPFENHYCESV
+649 GERFESHYCESV

-670 YDNMAELAD
+670 YDNMATLAD
-679 LSGRTEEAKWLREKC
+679 LSGRSEEAKWLREKC
-694 TVLCENIQ
+694 AVLCEDIQ
-702 AHSWKGDFFARCLI
+702 NSAWKGDFFARCLI

-729 GDGLSLNPEFPGSY
+729 GDGLSLEPSFPGSY
-743 WLNSFSWALLAGCAT
+743 WLNSFSWALLSGVAT
-758 EEQMRI
+758 EDQMRI
-764 MLDSVNKYIRTPA
+764 MLDSVNKYLKTPA

-790 SETTAMDHYFRGDR
+790 SETTAMDHYFHGDR

-826 VIKDSDLAAE
+826 TIKDETLAAE
-836 FAKTA
+836 FAETA

-851 QTMKTPYVTK
+851 QTLKTPYVTK

-898 GISHVDG
+898 GINHVDG
-905 GIDLKPVLPFDT
+905 GIELMPVLPFET
-917 EHANYVVRVDGTEF
+917 ERANYVVRVDGTEF

-936 KALGFARPTENTEYT
+936 KSKGFARPTEKTEYT
-951 FDGEKCTSIIP
+951 FDSEKCTCIIP
-962 NPRDGKVH
+962 NPRDGKKH
-970 KVTVKM
+970 IVTVKM

>member
-1 MIPERKN
+1 
-8 GMYINLKSRDK
+8 MYANIKSRDEQK
-19 QPVPSDILEA
+19 VPANVLEA
-29 VFSDKLCGFTDC
+29 AFGPRLHGYTDS
-41 EYLTYDCKRVVGA
+41 EYLTCDTKYVLGA

-69 DPCISDY
+69 DPVISDY
-76 LLDNSA
+76 LFENKG
-82 TSHLFDFK
+82 TSHLFDFEGGLK
-90 KGIVHY
+90 HY
-96 TENGE
+96 TESGE
-101 ETVPE
+101 VEVPTE
-106 NVKAAFLAIYER
+106 VATALKAIFER
-118 LDKSA
+118 LDASK
-123 GEIDDEG
+123 GYIDDEG
-130 AHVIDLKAAP
+130 AHVIDLKNVP

-154 IGFDNPLLTTPK
+154 VGFENPLLTTPK
-166 AALDSLGRGSFRGK
+166 SALDSFGRGSFRGK

-185 LANRYV
+185 LATRYV

-209 NGVQIF
+209 NGKQIF
-215 YSADVDIN
+215 YSANVEEN
-223 VKAAVCRHL
+223 VKTAVCRHL
-232 QNRTVITYETECGL
+232 QNRTVIEYETECGL
-246 KITRTIFIVPHEEDM
+246 KITRTIFIVPHEHDM

-277 RDRNIRIVF
+277 ADRDIRIVF
-286 TGMLA
+286 TGMLS
-291 VFASSG
+291 VFG
-297 LFDDVVYANIVH
+297 PDGIFGDIVYANIVH
-309 ESAIVTNEGR
+309 ESAVVTNEDR
-319 AVCVSPRLHPRYGRY
+319 PVCVSPRLHPKYGRY

-363 IKHPENGARL
+363 INHPENGARL

-383 FFALAKTFTVKAGE
+383 FFALAKTLTIKAGE
-397 RAVADSYA
+397 KGIADSYA
-405 GICSHDDDVTEIF
+405 GICSHDDDVTEKF
-418 LRQSNNFIEKYRDPE
+418 LRQSHNFIEKYRDPA
-433 ALTKAYESVV
+433 ALSAAYKSVV
-443 NFVENY
+443 DFVENY
-449 SSYITF
+449 SSYITY
-455 NSNDKK
+455 NSEDKI

-487 NKSGRKV
+487 NKGGRKV

-518 RDMISQWASNVFED
+518 RDMISQWACNVFED

-538 FYWYGDG
+538 FYWGGDG

-573 NAELPIAG
+573 NEMLPIAG
-581 TDGKKRK
+581 TDGKKRSV
-588 LFDTMMASVFYSGCI
+588 FDTMMAAVTYSGCI
-603 SVGKHG
+603 SVGDHG

-623 LDYESISAPEK
+623 LDYDSISAPDK

-641 IEEKGQEW
+641 LSERGQEW
-649 GTPFENHYCESV
+649 GVRFESHYCESV

-670 YDNMAELAD
+670 YDDMAALAD
-679 LSGRTEEAKWLREKC
+679 LSGREKEAVWLREKC
-694 TVLCENIQ
+694 ENLCSDIQ
-702 AHSWKGDFFARCLI
+702 KHAWKGDFFARCLI

-729 GDGLSLNPEFPGSY
+729 GDGLSLEPAFPGSY

-758 EEQMRI
+758 EKQMRI
-764 MLDSVNKYIRTPA
+764 MLDSVNKYLKTPA

-790 SETTAMDHYFRGDR
+790 SETTAMDHYFHGDR

-826 VIKDSDLAAE
+826 TVKDEKLAAE
-836 FAKTA
+836 FAECA

-898 GISHVDG
+898 GIDHVDG
-905 GIDLKPVLPFDT
+905 GIELKPVLPFDT
-917 EHANYVVRVDGTEF
+917 KKANYVVRVDGTEF
-931 DITVE
+931 DITVKKE
-936 KALGFARPTENTEYT
+936 LGFVRPTDETEYI
-951 FDGEKCTSIIP
+951 FDGEACTSIIP
-962 NPRDGKVH
+962 NPRDGKKH
-970 KVTVKM
+970 TVTVKM

>member
-1 MIPERKN
+1 
-8 GMYINLKSRDK
+8 MYFNIKSRDR
-19 QPVPSDILEA
+19 QDLPIDVLENH
-29 VFSDKLCGFTDC
+29 FPGMLSGFTDC
-41 EYLTYDCKRVVGA
+41 EFLTYNGKKAVGA
-54 TGLPYYMPVCLYGLN
+54 TGLPYYMPVCLYALN
-69 DPCISDY
+69 TPVFEDY
-76 LLDNSA
+76 LWDNNK
-82 TSHLFDFK
+82 TSHLFVFEGEK
-90 KGIVHY
+90 ITHY
-96 TENGE
+96 TEEGE
-101 ETVPE
+101 VKVPAE
-106 NVKAAFLAIYER
+106 VEAALLAMYQR
-118 LDKSA
+118 LDVSA
-123 GEIDDEG
+123 GDIDEDG
-130 AHVIDLKAAP
+130 AHVIDLKAIP
-140 VGPHFDVNLLLGNR
+140 IGPHFDVNLLLGNR
-154 IGFDNPLLTTPK
+154 VGFENPLLTTPK
-166 AALDSLGRGSFRGK
+166 SALDSLGRGSFRGK

-185 LANRYV
+185 LATRYV

-209 NGVQIF
+209 NGKQIF
-215 YSADVDIN
+215 YSANVNEN
-223 VKAAVCRHL
+223 VKVAVCRHL

-246 KITRTIFIVPHEEDM
+246 KITRTIFIVPHEHDM

-271 IENLTD
+271 IENTTDSD
-277 RDRNIRIVF
+277 RDIRIVF
-286 TGMLA
+286 TGMLS
-291 VFASSG
+291 VFAPDG
-297 LFDDVVYANIVH
+297 IFGDIVYANIVH
-309 ESAIVTNEGR
+309 ESAVVTNDEGR
-319 AVCVSPRLHPRYGRY
+319 TVCVSPRLHPRYGRY

-363 IKHPENGARL
+363 IYHPENGGRL
-373 SNRQNRKDAA
+373 SSRQNRKDAA
-383 FFALAKTFTVKAGE
+383 FFALAKTITVKAGE
-397 RAVADSYA
+397 CGIADSYA

-418 LRQSNNFIEKYRDPE
+418 LRQSNNFIEKYRNPE
-433 ALTKAYESVV
+433 ALSAAYKSVV
-443 NFVENY
+443 DFVESY

-455 NSNDKK
+455 NSDDRRM
-461 LSSYIS
+461 SSYIS

-487 NKSGRKV
+487 NKGGRKV

-518 RDMISQWASNVFED
+518 RDMISRWAENVFED

-538 FYWYGDG
+538 FYWGGDG

-573 NAELPIAG
+573 NMELPIAG
-581 TDGKKRK
+581 CEDKKRTI
-588 LFDTMMASVFYSGCI
+588 FDTMMASVFYSGCI
-603 SVGKHG
+603 SVGDHG

-623 LDYESISAPEK
+623 LDYDSISAPEK

-641 IEEKGQEW
+641 IEEKGQKW
-649 GTPFENHYCESV
+649 GDRFESYYCESV
-661 MNAFLLKIA
+661 MNAFLLKVA

-679 LSGRTEEAKWLREKC
+679 LSGRVEEAKWLREKC
-694 TVLCENIQ
+694 ATLCENIQ
-702 AHSWKGDFFARCLI
+702 AHAWKGDFFARCLI

-764 MLDSVNKYIRTPA
+764 MLDSVNKYIKTPA

-826 VIKDSDLAAE
+826 VIKDEKLAAD
-836 FAKTA
+836 FAEMA

-851 QTMKTPYVTK
+851 QTLKTPYITK

-898 GISHVDG
+898 GINHVDG

-917 EHANYVVRVDGTEF
+917 ERANYVVRVDGTEF

-936 KALGFARPTENTEYT
+936 KSLGFARPTEATEYT
-951 FDGEKCTSIIP
+951 FDGEKCTSVIP
-962 NPRDGKVH
+962 NPRDGKKH
-970 KVTVKM
+970 IVTVKM